1 MPRVLSVV
9 NIDTASSNGFS
20 HELSITGLKQ
30 PKEFKELVWKVKR
43 EGGSGDTRS
52 MNPMQRVANSDIGA
66 SEMVS
71 LLKSMDDKMATQ
83 NKYLKIIAE
92 K

>member
-9 NIDTASSNGFS
+9 NIDTASSNGSS
-20 HELSITGLKQ
+20 HELSIKGLKQ

-52 MNPMQRVANSDIGA
+52 MNPMNPMIPRPR
-66 SEMVS
+66 
-71 LLKSMDDKMATQ
+71 SMWSTRGGRRPAVTD
-83 NKYLKIIAE
+83 NPIIQ
-92 K
+92 